1 MSTWLAFDCE
11 TLAVPDAADWI
22 KPGSAPENYKD
33 PAKIAAYIEEQ
44 RQSRIAKAA
53 TDVDLARVLTVS
65 VLSSSGGGVTTHE
78 AWTVRGEYDEA
89 VEASVV
95 SLALSHLASV
105 DVAVGFN
112 LDFDVCLLL
121 RRAQLLQI
129 ADAPTLEMRYRE
141 RWLVQPETGYRTRL
155 IDLMDVLT
163 WNGAVNTKSLDWY
176 ARRFGCPVQDAC
188 DGSQIAGLYAA
199 RELDA
204 IVSHCEADVRRT
216 AWLAQR
222 IGVVK
227 AQPTLHAVGA

>member
-22 KPGSAPENYKD
+22 KPGSAPSNYKD
-33 PAKIAAYIEEQ
+33 AVKIAAYIAEQ
-44 RQSRIAKAA
+44 RQEKIAKAA

-65 VLSSSGGGVTTHE
+65 GGVEGDVWTHT
-78 AWTVRGEYDEA
+78 AWTVAGDYDEA
-89 VEASVV
+89 VEAATVN
-95 SLALSHLASV
+95 LALNHLASV
-105 DVAVGFN
+105 DLAVGFN

-129 ADAPTLEMRYRE
+129 ADAPILETKYRE

-163 WNGAVNTKSLDWY
+163 WNGAISNKSLDWY

-188 DGSQIAGLYAA
+188 DGSKIAGLYAA
-199 RELDA
+199 GELDA
-204 IVSHCEADVRRT
+204 IVAHCEADVRRT